1 MTARLG
7 HIIAFAMLVWFGA
20 VPSMANE
27 RVGNGLV
34 ADVSKDSI
42 AIQFDFKGD
51 SLLLFGAV
59 EPIGDGLPTDVAIV
73 LRGPGENFL
82 LRKKQRV
89 FGIWV
94 NALNYAIGPLPGFYA
109 LVSSR
114 PIGEIAA
121 EEERRL
127 HELGSDYL
135 RVNALQDVAQTGPQS
150 FEQAIAAFIRIKQSR
165 GLFIQSDNG
174 VEIMDGRLFRAEI
187 KLPSGMPVGTYVTE
201 FFAFHNGRL
210 VGYQTGEIPVDIVGA
225 GQVLHSAAFEQPFF
239 YGLGGVIIALLMG
252 WLVAAMFRRV

>member
-1 MTARLG
+1 MTAWLR
-7 HIIAFAMLVWFGA
+7 HIIALALLVLAGA
-20 VPSMANE
+20 PALA
-27 RVGNGLV
+27 NGLV

-51 SLLLFGAV
+51 SLLLFGAI
-59 EPIGDGLPTDVAIV
+59 EPIDDGLPTDVVIV

-82 LRKKQRV
+82 LRKKQRI

-94 NALNYAIGPLPGFYA
+94 NALSYPMGPLPGFYA

-114 PIGEIAA
+114 PIGAIAA

-135 RVNALQDVAQTGPQS
+135 RVNALEDALEDAAHKDNPQS
-150 FEQAIAAFIRIKQSR
+150 FTDAMAAFIRIKQER
-165 GLFIQSDNG
+165 GLFIQSDDG

-201 FFAFHNGRL
+201 FFAFHKGRL

-225 GQVLHSAAFEQPFF
+225 GQVLHSAAFDQPFF

-252 WLVAAMFRRV
+252 WLVAVMFRRI

>member
-1 MTARLG
+1 MMKRVRQIMLTLTFLVVSATG
-7 HIIAFAMLVWFGA
+7 ITIPAMAG
-20 VPSMANE
+20 
-27 RVGNGLV
+27 GLV

-42 AIQFDFKGD
+42 AIQFDFTGD

-59 EPIGDGLPTDVAIV
+59 EPVADGLPTDVAIV

-94 NALNYAIGPLPGFYA
+94 NTLSYAVGPLPGFYA

-114 PIGEIAA
+114 PIGDIAA
-121 EEERRL
+121 NEERRL

-135 RVNALQDVAQTGPQS
+135 RVNNLETMAAEDSPQNFKEAL
-150 FEQAIAAFIRIKQSR
+150 AAFVRIKQER

-210 VGYQTGEIPVDIVGA
+210 IGYQTGEIPVDIVGA
-225 GQVLHSAAFEQPFF
+225 GQVLHSAAFDQPLL
-239 YGLGGVIIALLMG
+239 YGLGGVIIAFLMG
-252 WLVAAMFRRV
+252 WLVAVIFRRI